1 MSRDL
6 LGKARQALEGG
17 DLIQASEK
25 GWGAAAQ
32 AVKAV
37 AERRRW
43 PHRSHSALFGIIDR
57 LVAETG
63 DRDIGRLFAAG
74 NALHQ
79 NFYEHWMTVASVR
92 RNLEAIDE
100 LVTKLEPPATPRS

>member
-1 MSRDL
+1 MARDL
-6 LGKARQALEGG
+6 LGKAHQALEGG

-43 PHRSHSALFGIIDR
+43 PHRSHSALFGAIDR

-79 NFYEHWMTVASVR
+79 NFYEHWMTREQVR
-92 RNLEAIDE
+92 RGIQRVGE
-100 LVTKLEPPATPRS
+100 LVAKLEPLAE